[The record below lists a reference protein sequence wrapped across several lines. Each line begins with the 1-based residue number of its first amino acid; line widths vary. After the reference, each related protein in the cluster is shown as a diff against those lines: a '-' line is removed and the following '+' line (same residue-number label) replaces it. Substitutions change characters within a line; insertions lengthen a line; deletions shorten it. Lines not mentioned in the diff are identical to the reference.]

1 MKRMDK
7 IVLLGYMASGKSTI
21 GKALADKRDIKFI
34 DLDHY
39 IAEKEKL
46 DIAEIFNRK
55 GESYFREKELH
66 YLIQILQKKDS
77 FVLALGGGTPQVAG
91 IIEVVKKQSLS
102 VYLKASPETLYYR
115 LAPLPVER
123 PLLTHITSDFLQDY
137 IALHLKERAPFYEQ
151 AAIILNT
158 DNREVDEVV
167 EMINT
172 ALEIY
177 SK

>member
-1 MKRMDK
+1 MKRIEK

-21 GKALADKRDIKFI
+21 GKALAENRDIRFI

-39 IAEKEKL
+39 IAEEEKL

-55 GESYFREKELH
+55 GEAYFREKEL
-66 YLIQILQKKDS
+66 YYIKQVLQEKDP

-91 IIEVVKKQSLS
+91 VMEVIKEQSLS
-102 VYLKASPETLYYR
+102 IYLKASPETLYNR

-123 PLLTHITSDFLQDY
+123 PLLTHITPDFLQDY

-151 AAIILNT
+151 AEIMLNI
-158 DNREVDEVV
+158 DDREVDEIV
-167 EMINT
+167 EMINK
-172 ALEIY
+172 AMEDY

>member
-1 MKRMDK
+1 MNRIDK

-21 GKALADKRDIKFI
+21 GKALAENRDIRFI

-46 DIAEIFNRK
+46 DIADIFNRK
-55 GESYFREKELH
+55 GESYFREKELY
-66 YLIQILQKKDS
+66 YLKQVLQEKES

-91 IIEVVKKQSLS
+91 VMEVIKEQSLS
-102 VYLKASPETLYYR
+102 IYLKASPETLYNR

-123 PLLTHITSDFLQDY
+123 PLLTHITPDFLQDY
-137 IALHLKERAPFYEQ
+137 IALHLQERAPFYEQ
-151 AAIILNT
+151 ADIMLNT
-158 DNREVDEVV
+158 DDMEMDKIV
-167 EMINT
+167 EKINKV
-172 ALEIY
+172 LEAY